1 MSRILGCLL
10 CAPEPTG
17 AHPDNKLSGLP
28 KSAAP
33 VTVFPFSRPALR
45 LRFPTVM
52 RLLLATACLLV
63 LSAATAF
70 AQNREDI
77 VLTGGPAL
85 RFMEHGKGDVSH
97 DVYWFNFV
105 DASTIRLKE
114 IKDGAKPNETV
125 TWLIYR
131 PSYAARSKEMGLDL
145 LAQLQEKAKALGVRL
160 VWFNSKAELVAY
172 LNKGMDRSTIKIGSF
187 DYFGHSNKACF
198 LFDYSNTIDTMS
210 VAWLHVKDL
219 KLINSDVFAE
229 DAVCK
234 SWGCHSGEMYSKW
247 WKNQFDVPMI
257 GAIGKTDFAHGGLPQ
272 LSNTDGKWAD

>member
-1 MSRILGCLL
+1 LL
-10 CAPEPTG
+10 FRTG
-17 AHPDNKLSGLP
+17 YFGKVGDL
-28 KSAAP
+28 
-33 VTVFPFSRPALR
+33 
-45 LRFPTVM
+45 M
-52 RLLLATACLLV
+52 RLFALLSFIVVGTLIA
-63 LSAATAF
+63 SADP
-70 AQNREDI
+70 REDI

-105 DASTIRLKE
+105 DASVIRLKE
-114 IKDGAKPNETV
+114 LKDQAKPDEYV

-131 PSYAARSKEMGLDL
+131 PAYAARSKEMGMDL
-145 LAQLQEKAKALGVRL
+145 LAQLQQKATALGVRL
-160 VWFNSKAELVAY
+160 VYFDNKDQLIAY
-172 LNKGMDRSTIKIGSF
+172 LNKGLDRDQIKIADF

-219 KLINSDVFAE
+219 GRIHSDIFAHR
-229 DAVCK
+229 AVCK

-247 WKNQFDVPMI
+247 WKSQFDVPMI

-272 LSNTDGKWAD
+272 LSNSDGKWAE